1 MKVSVITPSYS
12 QSEWLRLCVASVA
25 DQGGDVEHIVQ
36 DAGSKD
42 GTLDWLTGDE
52 RVRAFVESD
61 KGMYEA
67 VNRGLRR
74 ADGEILAYLNCDE
87 QYLPGALAEVTDYFA
102 AHPSVDVLFGDVVV
116 VDSQCEYLLH
126 RKMLPPLK
134 WHTWLCQLS
143 TLTCATFFRRRVIDE
158 WKLFFDPEMRFAG
171 DAAWILRLLDRGA
184 HLASLGRFTSVF
196 GCTGENLGHRAEAKG
211 ELATFDL
218 RPPGWL
224 SIFRPAVISHHRL
237 RRLLGGV
244 YSQKPFSFELYSH
257 GQLDR
262 RVRRTVDRPSCSWRV
277 EGK

>member
-42 GTLDWLTGDE
+42 GTLDWLTGDA
-52 RVRAFVESD
+52 RVRAFVEPD
-61 KGMYEA
+61 QGMYDA
-67 VNRGLRR
+67 VNRGLLR
-74 ADGEILAYLNCDE
+74 ADGDILAYLNCDE
-87 QYLPGALAEVTDYFA
+87 QYLPGALAAVTDFFA
-102 AHPSVDVLFGDVVV
+102 AHPSVDVAFGDVVV
-116 VDSQCEYLLH
+116 VDSHCDYMLH

-158 WKLFFDPEMRFAG
+158 WNLFFDPEMRFAG
-171 DAAWILRLLDRGA
+171 DAAWMLRLLDRGA
-184 HLASLGRFTSVF
+184 RMASLGRFTSVF
-196 GCTGENLGHRAEAKG
+196 GCTGENLGHRAEAQG
-211 ELATFDL
+211 EMAKFNLC
-218 RPPGWL
+218 PPGWV
-224 SIFRPAVISHHRL
+224 SILRPAVIAHHRL

-244 YSQKPFSFELYSH
+244 YAQQPFSFELYTH
-257 GQLDR
+257 GQLDH
-262 RVRRTVDRPSCSWRV
+262 RVRRPVDRPSCSWRI